1 MAAPPP
7 KIWCSA
13 DPHMVS
19 RQAMPPVYDKT
30 RALPFMAEGLLIVER
45 RV

>member
-1 MAAPPP
+1 MAASPPR
-7 KIWCSA
+7 IWYSA

-19 RQAMPPVYDKT
+19 RRAMPPVYDKT
-30 RALPFMAEGLLIVER
+30 KALPFMAEGLLIVER